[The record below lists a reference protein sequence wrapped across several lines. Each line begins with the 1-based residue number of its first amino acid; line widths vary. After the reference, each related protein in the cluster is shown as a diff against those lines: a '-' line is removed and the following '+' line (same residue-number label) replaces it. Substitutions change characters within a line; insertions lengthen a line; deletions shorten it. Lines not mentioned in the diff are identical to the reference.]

1 MIRLFAAIAVPPE
14 IGQGLAGRQQGLPGA
29 RWRPPGAL
37 HITLRFAGDIAE
49 DRADDFDA
57 ELSTIAG
64 GPLEVALAGVGTFG
78 EGEDLHTLWAGIEA
92 DPSLARLA
100 ARCEAAA
107 RRAGL
112 RAERR
117 VWKAHVTLAYLRR
130 AQPAQAAAWILAN
143 SLLRSPPFTVSAFG
157 LYSSWRGE
165 AGALYRLERAYPL
178 G

>member
-1 MIRLFAAIAVPPE
+1 VPPE
-14 IGQGLAGRQQGLPGA
+14 IGQGLAPRQQGLPGA
-29 RWRPPGAL
+29 RWRPPEAL

-57 ELSTIAG
+57 ELSAIAG
-64 GPLEVALAGVGTFG
+64 GPLALALCGVGTFG

-92 DPSLARLA
+92 DASLARLA

-112 RAERR
+112 AAERR
-117 VWKAHVTLAYLRR
+117 TWKPHVTLAYLRR
-130 AQPAQAAAWILAN
+130 AQPAQAAAWIQAN
-143 SLLRSPPFTVSAFG
+143 SLLRSPPFTVFAFG
-157 LYSSWRGE
+157 LYSSWRGAE
-165 AGALYRLERAYPL
+165 GALYRLERAYPL

>member
-1 MIRLFAAIAVPPE
+1 VIRLFAAVAVPPE
-14 IGQGLAGRQQGLPGA
+14 IGQGLARRQHGLPGA
-29 RWRPPGAL
+29 RWRPAESL

-64 GPLEVALAGVGTFG
+64 GPLALALAGVGTFG
-78 EGEDLHTLWAGIEA
+78 EGEDMHTLWAGIEA
-92 DPSLARLA
+92 DAALARLA

-112 RAERR
+112 EAERR
-117 VWKAHVTLAYLRR
+117 AWKAHVTLAYLRR
-130 AQPAQAAAWILAN
+130 ARPAQVAAWIQAN

-165 AGALYRLERAYPL
+165 EGALYRLERSYPL